1 MFRSSLLYVIRQ
13 QVKVEQYFRF
23 QQITRNLATPSLAT
37 KQTQEKV
44 KEKEKATGA
53 KESQSFV
60 MNLFRGTLQASQVF
74 PYPDVL
80 TDEQNDTLKM
90 LVDPVT
96 KFFEE
101 QNDPAKNDAMETVDP
116 ATLEGLWELGAFALQ
131 VPTDLGGLGLSNTQ
145 YARLVEI
152 VGANDLGVG
161 ITLGAHQ
168 SIGFKG
174 ILLFGTP
181 EQKSK
186 YLPRVSTGKEF
197 AAFCLTEPS
206 SGSDAG
212 SIRTRAVLSPD
223 GKHFILNG
231 SKIWISNGGLAEI
244 MTVFAQTS
252 VKDEKTGKEVDKVTA
267 FIVERSF
274 GGVTNGPPEKK
285 MGIKASNT
293 AEVYYEDV
301 KVPVENVLGGVGQ
314 GFKVA
319 MNILNNG
326 RFGMAAAL
334 AGTMKAVTKKAVDHA
349 TNRVQFGR
357 RIDSFGAIQEKLARM
372 AMLHYVT
379 ESVAYML
386 SGNMDS
392 GSIDYH
398 LEAAISKVFASEAA
412 WHVTDE
418 AIQILGG
425 MGFMKDCGLE
435 RVMRDLR
442 IFRIFEG
449 TNDIL
454 RLFVALTGIQYA
466 GSHLRELQIAFKHPA
481 THLTL
486 ILEEV
491 TKRGLRSV
499 GLGSVPAIEHY
510 VDPQLKPQANMIAKN
525 ILMFG
530 ESVETLLMKHG
541 RRIVDEQ
548 FLLNRLASAAIDI
561 YTMAVVLS
569 RATKSLT
576 QGLSSSQHELLMTQ
590 VWCTEASQRISQNL
604 GALTSSVH
612 KDNFTKLAAI
622 AKNISENGGF
632 LQKNPLGY

>member
-1 MFRSSLLYVIRQ
+1 
-13 QVKVEQYFRF
+13 
-23 QQITRNLATPSLAT
+23 
-37 KQTQEKV
+37 
-44 KEKEKATGA
+44 
-53 KESQSFV
+53 
-60 MNLFRGTLQASQVF
+60 
-74 PYPDVL
+74 
-80 TDEQNDTLKM
+80 
-90 LVDPVT
+90 
-96 KFFEE
+96 
-101 QNDPAKNDAMETVDP
+101 
-116 ATLEGLWELGAFALQ
+116 
-131 VPTDLGGLGLSNTQ
+131 
-145 YARLVEI
+145 
-152 VGANDLGVG
+152 
-161 ITLGAHQ
+161 
-168 SIGFKG
+168 
-174 ILLFGTP
+174 
-181 EQKSK
+181 
-186 YLPRVSTGKEF
+186 
-197 AAFCLTEPS
+197 
-206 SGSDAG
+206 
-212 SIRTRAVLSPD
+212 
-223 GKHFILNG
+223 
-231 SKIWISNGGLAEI
+231 
-244 MTVFAQTS
+244 
-252 VKDEKTGKEVDKVTA
+252 
-267 FIVERSF
+267 
-274 GGVTNGPPEKK
+274 